1 MLVNDYVFLQ
11 NWKQSILWTKMH
23 FIHSVG
29 PVSKGLG
36 PVLDHFDFFLFVR
49 WPYFFGKNSRRTTNQ
64 IGVALKYTTFYMLH
78 ICTWNKMYIYMNI
91 WSLMCLTFGLIV
103 CNLIF

>member
-1 MLVNDYVFLQ
+1 MLINDYVFLQ

-36 PVLDHFDFFLFVR
+36 PVLDNFEFFFLFVG
-49 WPYFFGKNSRRTTNQ
+49 P
-64 IGVALKYTTFYMLH
+64 TFLAK
-78 ICTWNKMYIYMNI
+78 IPEE
-91 WSLMCLTFGLIV
+91 LLIKLV
-103 CNLIF
+103 LL

>member
-1 MLVNDYVFLQ
+1 MLINDYVFLQ

-36 PVLDHFDFFLFVR
+36 LVLDHFDFFLFV
-49 WPYFFGKNSRRTTNQ
+49 GS
-64 IGVALKYTTFYMLH
+64 TFSAKIPEEL
-78 ICTWNKMYIYMNI
+78 
-91 WSLMCLTFGLIV
+91 LIKLV
-103 CNLIF
+103 LP

>member
-1 MLVNDYVFLQ
+1 
-11 NWKQSILWTKMH
+11 MH

-36 PVLDHFDFFLFVR
+36 PVLDHFEIFFFVG
-49 WPYFFGKNSRRTTNQ
+49 PTFSAKIPELTTNQ

-78 ICTWNKMYIYMNI
+78 ICT
-91 WSLMCLTFGLIV
+91 
-103 CNLIF
+103 

>member
-1 MLVNDYVFLQ
+1 
-11 NWKQSILWTKMH
+11 MH

-36 PVLDHFDFFLFVR
+36 PVLVILNFFFCSLALLFR
-49 WPYFFGKNSRRTTNQ
+49 QKFQTNQ

-78 ICTWNKMYIYMNI
+78 ICT
-91 WSLMCLTFGLIV
+91 
-103 CNLIF
+103 